1 MRNDLGEKNDLF
13 ILVNITAKWII
24 VFCFYFVFN
33 RTKSTQHTNHSKDVK
48 VNYDWLSLHN
58 KGNLGGWGQRR
69 MIRVCWKM
77 KVDQQKSG
85 FIKSRIELNCLFEII
100 LCLTQNQASMA
111 INQLHEV
118 DVESVEM

>member
-1 MRNDLGEKNDLF
+1 
-13 ILVNITAKWII
+13 
-24 VFCFYFVFN
+24 
-33 RTKSTQHTNHSKDVK
+33 
-48 VNYDWLSLHN
+48 
-58 KGNLGGWGQRR
+58 
-69 MIRVCWKM
+69 M

-100 LCLTQNQASMA
+100 LCLTQNQARMA